1 MEPPPGVAE
10 TLVQLLLGPMGLLVF
25 VLLVLETGR
34 RGVWVWGRE
43 KDKAEKEAADWKA
56 EAHAE
61 REAARQLASG
71 RVG

>member
-1 MEPPPGVAE
+1 MLDEPV
-10 TLVQLLLGPMGLLVF
+10 VQALLGPVGLLVF

-43 KDKAEKEAADWKA
+43 KDAADRERDDWKA

-61 REAARQLASG
+61 REAARQLATG
-71 RVG
+71 RHMG